1 MSTWVTEK
9 VNRLVVHLAE
19 CWVRMLV
26 TVMEKWL
33 EVYWVQW
40 WVSAWVIEKEK
51 WLAVHWAV
59 C

>member
-51 WLAVHWAV
+51 WLAVH
-59 C
+59 